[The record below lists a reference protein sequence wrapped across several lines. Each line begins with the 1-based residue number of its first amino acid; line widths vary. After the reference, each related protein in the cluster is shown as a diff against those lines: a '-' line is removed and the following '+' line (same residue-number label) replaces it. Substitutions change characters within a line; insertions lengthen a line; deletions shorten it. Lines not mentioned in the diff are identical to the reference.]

1 MSIETMPSA
10 TGKEFVPEGEEPQ
23 WGYQVEYSSGNA
35 EHDEVLDKRAERIEE
50 LLGKPLPVKLV
61 ADTDQY
67 IGNILAERDE
77 AGKGGFI
84 KEGEGM
90 NRKDVL
96 AQNVIEMDK
105 SSATDSYVDLIK
117 RLRGHEGQT
126 ARSLDEIMQEANQLE
141 GTDKVRRLQAI
152 KVFSLALDEMIPAH
166 SLSVDWEKLEEEK
179 KALIRVAEITKFRV
193 DVELGEAVVFASD
206 KAPEEAR
213 VAYAKQV
220 EETMR
225 DYANGD
231 DLPWGVRVEFGNEA
245 DRMKYYINQQLETQS
260 AKTGENKKESVGD
273 DNEAETVIQKG
284 SETDTVIMSDQT
296 ATEPAPEQSAPTVH
310 PKMAAEAETVAVAAE
325 QSEAAEKAPESEYVD
340 RPIFGR
346 EAIKSKDVKAIQE
359 QLKQLAEKNDARS
372 AFDLARQ
379 LAYLKR
385 AGIKLS
391 DRGKEYYAQSLDR
404 QGEAMRERGGRAV
417 AQYHTYLKYLGMEQD
432 LAAEDKAIIR
442 ESCEAG
448 GLGNRRH
455 LASLA
460 VNAKYLGVLDDVE
473 FIKDDLEADFRGQ
486 LEEHV
491 PADNIALEM
500 ARRKYLQVPY
510 KLPEKYE
517 EVQEL
522 VDSRLERCVKDG
534 LWDKY
539 VRLKGHVDYVQ
550 GGGTVEEENKEK
562 IAGYVEE
569 MAKRARKDGI
579 WQEYSAYIGD
589 AAHLS
594 RHNGKYGQA
603 NETKENQTEA
613 ESIVVGSW
621 INLESEE
628 GQREAEGGEAK
639 KEDGIPDT
647 GMAKETERDE
657 AGNKRVIDPEQYPNR
672 AQFEEKAKK
681 FNEAQ
686 ENNPKAWGSVQDI
699 LHRER
704 LELKQRENYLLKKR
718 QEQEREGSVEAQWA
732 NEAMDRLRE
741 GADFSEVVNED
752 YLMEH
757 LLRHKVS
764 APEREERR
772 GRYLGIMRNEL
783 GLAQMIDEP
792 TMMDRVSSIWMERWY
807 ARWQVAKGVNKL
819 KAVWPWGKAKRREV
833 VRARQDMISTIEEA
847 AVDEK
852 VDGRVRALL
861 QRLATEFE
869 LMNVRDAG
877 PLAGKKHVSEQKK
890 KKNKTKGAAQPQ
902 RGKGR
907 ESAAEKEKEASYG
920 GRG

>member
-1 MSIETMPSA
+1 MLTVEGEPRAVESAPLPERGERWTYHLEQA
-10 TGKEFVPEGEEPQ
+10 TGEL
-23 WGYQVEYSSGNA
+23 
-35 EHDEVLDKRAERIEE
+35 EHDEILKERAAEVAGKIE
-50 LLGKPLPVKLV
+50 KPLPRQLV
-61 ADTDQY
+61 EDLDQY
-67 IGNILAERDE
+67 ISGEVVNNPRGKVLDE
-77 AGKGGFI
+77 EVA
-84 KEGEGM
+84 
-90 NRKDVL
+90 NVQKDEKSM
-96 AQNVIEMDK
+96 ASFGTMMD
-105 SSATDSYVDLIK
+105 DLQGVNELRQARSLQEVWEDVKQLQREDKKK
-117 RLRGHEGQT
+117 RLR
-126 ARSLDEIMQEANQLE
+126 D
-141 GTDKVRRLQAI
+141 VRVL
-152 KVFSLALDEMIPAH
+152 SLALGEALPDHEK
-166 SLSVDWEKLEEEK
+166 VEDWEGLSEEQK
-179 KALIRVAEITKFRV
+179 QLIRVAEIMKLRSDIEIAENVINKGYEVADETKFKNTK
-193 DVELGEAVVFASD
+193 ELEEVV
-206 KAPEEAR
+206 
-213 VAYAKQV
+213 
-220 EETMR
+220 R
-225 DYANGD
+225 DYAQGD
-231 DLPWGVRVEFGNEA
+231 DIPINIKEEFIEAVERLRKWPDERVNETLGERDEEKPTSRQGGVKETEGSVDVLGDA
-245 DRMKYYINQQLETQS
+245 LEKDQTESETIVQS
-260 AKTGENKKESVGD
+260 AS
-273 DNEAETVIQKG
+273 ETVVGKSVDWG
-284 SETDTVIMSDQT
+284 ED
-296 ATEPAPEQSAPTVH
+296 
-310 PKMAAEAETVAVAAE
+310 KVAAADLSEKQTQTE
-325 QSEAAEKAPESEYVD
+325 QAGKKLTAEYVN
-340 RPIFGR
+340 RPIFGK
-346 EAIKSKDVKAIQE
+346 EAIKSKDIKAIQE
-359 QLKQLAEKNDARS
+359 QLKGLTEKDDARS

-391 DRGKEYYAQSLDR
+391 DRGKEYYAQSLDKH
-404 QGEAMRERGGRAV
+404 GEAMREQGARAV